1 MPSRKKKILLKKQQ
15 LIPNLTIG
23 TSRRLPASTSRKMPT
38 IISVPTTKVYSRVPQ
53 TKIKLSPTLMKQ
65 GVYSYVP
72 DRLSHKPK
80 MRLGPYEG
88 EYKCRGLSPKE
99 RMQIIGNCQKRTTR
113 YMHLKNLA
121 ADAIRKNKIFSVYGT
136 CKTVR
141 TALAERGWVEKLP
154 SQRMNMK
161 NIYSGRT
168 PKHEIRNELE
178 TLLLSHLVEK
188 YPPSFIWRTKEYQT
202 QKGSTIDMTKDYLP
216 TVNRLQIDAAWTTK
230 QGLCSAIK
238 RNYWFYIEGVAEV
251 YCPRTYNSCDNSEID
266 SFKNDFKVTACT
278 SLLKWVLSKVANDR
292 PVFVSNGT
300 VSIKII
306 LFAINRC
313 KEYLYMKQNVDIDK
327 TVSNVTAG
335 QWKTFMKNYSRIIS
349 KTAYF
354 DTDKNKQLSL
364 YLSYAK
370 FMLKEI
376 YKYRPQLSCEGCHNI
391 WIIKPAHWCRG
402 RGIRLASSLEDVD
415 DILNKTKAKYVL
427 QKYIEEPLLIHETK
441 FDIRQYYL
449 ITSTCPLV
457 IWMYKDCYLKFSTQ
471 KYNLKNYHESI
482 HLTNNAV
489 QKKYTNCEN
498 RHEDLPLTNMWDSDT
513 FKLYLQKYG
522 KEKVWDNIIYPGMKK
537 AIRSIVLGCQDSL
550 VPCKNRFEL
559 YGCDFMLDKEYKPW
573 LIEIN
578 SCPDL
583 HPTTPVTAKICP
595 AAIRDI
601 IKVVIDYANDPKSS
615 TGKFECIYRQPHTIL
630 RYSGGDLIVRG
641 YSLPSSY
648 FYKGKYKSKEPRY
661 DLSVSKQLDIA
672 RVMKTMK
679 NKYEKEAQLDCEE
692 DEKLVEHL
700 EIPDFDNQCSN
711 SEVKIP
717 PPFIANHLTGIIER
731 VVSNINVRTSEESE
745 NLTGIIKTV
754 VSNKNV
760 PTSSEESSDSSA
772 GIIET
777 VVSKSKKK
785 YMNVRTSE
793 ESDNLTD
800 IIETVLSNKNV
811 PTTSEE
817 SSDSLAGII
826 EALVSKNKN
835 KININVCT
843 SERSE
848 NLTGIIETGVSI
860 KNVPTTSEESDNL
873 TGIIET
879 VVSNII
885 VRTSEKSSKSTNK
898 ELVKPGGSFSDKNWV
913 DLRHLKNVLLTVLS
927 PSTEKINS
935 KPTNNCSEQ
944 QDDTVQTLINMLYF
958 LTRKEKEENKLTRQ
972 KYKFF

>member
-1 MPSRKKKILLKKQQ
+1 MPM
-15 LIPNLTIG
+15 TV
-23 TSRRLPASTSRKMPT
+23 T
-38 IISVPTTKVYSRVPQ
+38 VPTTKVYSRVPE
-53 TKIKLSPTLMKQ
+53 TKIKLSSTLMKQ

-72 DRLSHKPK
+72 DRLSHEPK

-88 EYKCRGLSPKE
+88 QYKCKGLSPKE

-121 ADAIRKNKIFSVYGT
+121 AEAIRKNKIFSVYGT

-141 TALAERGWVEKLP
+141 ATLVERGWVEKLP

-188 YPPSFIWRTKEYQT
+188 YPPSLIWCTKEYQT
-202 QKGSTIDMTKDYLP
+202 QKGSTIDMTKDYVP

-230 QGLCSAIK
+230 QGLCSTIK

-251 YCPRTYNSCDNSEID
+251 YCPRTYNSYDPSEID

-292 PVFVSNGT
+292 PVFVSDGT

-313 KEYLYMKQNVDIDK
+313 KEYLYRKQNIDIDK

-335 QWKTFMKNYSRIIS
+335 QWKSFMKNYSRIIS

-354 DTDKNKQLSL
+354 DTDKKEQMSL

-513 FKLYLQKYG
+513 FKSYLQKSG
-522 KEKVWDNIIYPGMKK
+522 KEHVWDNIIYPGMKK

-550 VPCKNRFEL
+550 IPCKNRFEL

-583 HPTTPVTAKICP
+583 NPTTPVTAKICP

-615 TGKFECIYRQPHTIL
+615 TGKFECIYRQPHTIP

-648 FYKGKYKSKEPRY
+648 FYKGKHKSKETHF
-661 DLSVSKQLDIA
+661 DLGVSKQLDIA
-672 RVMKTMK
+672 GVMKMMK
-679 NKYEKEAQLDCEE
+679 NKYEKGAQLDCEE
-692 DEKLVEHL
+692 SDKLVEHVK
-700 EIPDFDNQCSN
+700 IPDFDNQCSN
-711 SEVKIP
+711 SKVNIP
-717 PPFIANHLTGIIER
+717 PPFIADHLTGIIER

-754 VSNKNV
+754 VSNKNDSS
-760 PTSSEESSDSSA
+760 SSEESSLSSDSLP
-772 GIIET
+772 GINET
-777 VVSKSKKK
+777 VSKNKNSKIK
-785 YMNVRTSE
+785 YINVRTSE
-793 ESDNLTD
+793 ESDNLTG

-817 SSDSLAGII
+817 SSESLAGII
-826 EALVSKNKN
+826 EALVSKNK
-835 KININVCT
+835 ININVRT

-848 NLTGIIETGVSI
+848 NVTGIIESGESN
-860 KNVPTTSEESDNL
+860 KNVPVTSEESNNL

-885 VRTSEKSSKSTNK
+885 QSTSEKSYQSKNQQKVNSTNK
-898 ELVKPGGSFSDKNWV
+898 ELVKPGGRFSHKNWV
-913 DLRHLKNVLLTVLS
+913 VLRHLKNMLQAGSS
-927 PSTEKINS
+927 PSTEKTDS

-944 QDDTVQTLINMLYF
+944 QDYTVKTLTNMLYF
-958 LTRKEKEENKLTRQ
+958 LIRKEKEESKLTRQ
-972 KYKFF
+972 KYMFF

>member
-1 MPSRKKKILLKKQQ
+1 MRNHIKNTKQKYGHISFTMPLRKRKVLQKKQQ
-15 LIPNLTIG
+15 QIPNLTNG
-23 TSRRLPASTSRKMPT
+23 TSRRLPVNTSVKMPT
-38 IISVPTTKVYSRVPQ
+38 TVSVPTTKVYSRVPG
-53 TKIKLSPTLMKQ
+53 TKIKLSPTVTKHNHTR
-65 GVYSYVP
+65 VYSYVP

-88 EYKCRGLSPKE
+88 TYKCCGLSPKE
-99 RMQIIGNCQKRTTR
+99 KMQIIGTCQSRTTR
-113 YMHLKNLA
+113 YVHLKNLA

-141 TALAERGWVEKLP
+141 DALVERGWVEKLP

-188 YPPSFIWRTKEYQT
+188 YSPNFIWRTKEYQA
-202 QKGSTIDMTKDYLP
+202 QKGSTIDMTKDYVP
-216 TVNRLQIDAAWTTK
+216 TVNKLQIDAAWTTK

-251 YCPRTYNSCDNSEID
+251 YCPRSYNSYDTGEID

-278 SLLKWVLSKVANDR
+278 SLLKWVLSMVANDR

-313 KEYLYMKQNVDIDK
+313 KEYLYRKQNKDIDK

-335 QWKTFMKNYSRIIS
+335 QWNTFMKNYSRIIS
-349 KTAYF
+349 KTAHF
-354 DTDKNKQLSL
+354 DTDKQEQLSL

-370 FMLKEI
+370 FILKEI

-402 RGIRLASSLEDVD
+402 RGIRLASRLEDVD

-513 FKLYLQKYG
+513 FKSYLQKSG
-522 KEKVWDNIIYPGMKK
+522 KANVWDNIIYPGMKK

-550 VPCKNRFEL
+550 IACKNRFEL

-595 AAIRDI
+595 AVIRDI
-601 IKVVIDYANDPKSS
+601 IKVVIDYANDPNSS
-615 TGKFECIYRQPHTIL
+615 TGKFECIYRQPHTL
-630 RYSGGDLIVRG
+630 PRYSGGDLIVRG

-648 FYKGKYKSKEPRY
+648 FYRGKYEFKEPHY
-661 DLSVSKQLDIA
+661 DLNISNQLDIA
-672 RVMKTMK
+672 AVMKMMK
-679 NKYEKEAQLDCEE
+679 NIYEKEAELDYEE
-692 DEKLVEHL
+692 SDELVENL
-700 EIPDFDNQCSN
+700 DIPDFGNQCSS
-711 SEVKIP
+711 SEIEIESP
-717 PPFIANHLTGIIER
+717 SFIADHLTGIIER
-731 VVSNINVRTSEESE
+731 VVSNINVRTSEES
-745 NLTGIIKTV
+745 NH
-754 VSNKNV
+754 
-760 PTSSEESSDSSA
+760 
-772 GIIET
+772 
-777 VVSKSKKK
+777 
-785 YMNVRTSE
+785 
-793 ESDNLTD
+793 
-800 IIETVLSNKNV
+800 
-811 PTTSEE
+811 
-817 SSDSLAGII
+817 
-826 EALVSKNKN
+826 
-835 KININVCT
+835 
-843 SERSE
+843 
-848 NLTGIIETGVSI
+848 LTGIIEREVSDI
-860 KNVPTTSEESDNL
+860 D
-873 TGIIET
+873 
-879 VVSNII
+879 
-885 VRTSEKSSKSTNK
+885 VRTSKESPKSTDE
-898 ELVKPGGSFSDKNWV
+898 ELLEPGGSFSDKNWG
-913 DLRHLKNVLLTVLS
+913 DLRLLESALIAGLS
-927 PSTEKINS
+927 QSIETNS
-935 KPTNNCSEQ
+935 KPTKNCSEQ
-944 QDDTVQTLINMLYF
+944 QDDTAQALINLLDF
-958 LTRKEKEENKLTRQ
+958 LTRKEKEERERNLNQINLK
-972 KYKFF
+972 KA